1 MKDYVR
7 YSIAT
12 EEQLEQL
19 EGIVKEWRERYD
31 LSKIRN
37 TNETQLNIE
46 LANNGQ
52 PSHIDTG
59 VGFLDHM
66 LTLLR
71 FTVV

>member
-31 LSKIRN
+31 LSKN
-37 TNETQLNIE
+37 T
-46 LANNGQ
+46 
-52 PSHIDTG
+52 
-59 VGFLDHM
+59 
-66 LTLLR
+66 
-71 FTVV
+71 